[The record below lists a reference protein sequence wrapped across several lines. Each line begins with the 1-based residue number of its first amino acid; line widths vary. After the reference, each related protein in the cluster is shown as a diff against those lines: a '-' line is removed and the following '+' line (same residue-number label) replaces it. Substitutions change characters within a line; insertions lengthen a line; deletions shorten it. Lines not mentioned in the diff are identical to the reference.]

1 MRPVKHNNAYFPERM
16 NECKDCST
24 IVLGYIVP
32 WLLEHHGKQCLNPRC
47 ASVLEKFF
55 QFYGGLRNI
64 RNERNCVAYCVNL
77 VVASVR
83 KWHKW
88 SKARAAEALPS
99 TWEFQLSSLESGQPR
114 CIAFPFALAQRAVPT
129 LLYHGT
135 TWSATMT
142 ISANLHRQ
150 RHKFLL

>member
-16 NECKDCST
+16 NVCKDCST
-24 IVLGYIVP
+24 IVLGYNIIVP

-64 RNERNCVAYCVNL
+64 CNERNCVAYCVNL

-83 KWHKW
+83 KWHKLW

-99 TWEFQLSSLESGQPR
+99 TWEFQLSLESSQPR
-114 CIAFPFALAQRAVPT
+114 CIAFPFKRAAGSVALAQRAVPT
-129 LLYHGT
+129 LLYRF
-135 TWSATMT
+135 
-142 ISANLHRQ
+142 IL
-150 RHKFLL
+150 